1 MSTASI
7 EGISRE
13 QIAPRHFFWP
23 NGATKR
29 LSIGTRASNRTFA
42 RRGADHEVTAD
53 LKDLADQRN
62 LQDLEDLDDLLED
75 LKDLE
80 DPKDLEDLKD
90 L

>member
-1 MSTASI
+1 LSTASI

-23 NGATKR
+23 NDATKR

-42 RRGADHEVTAD
+42 RRGADHEVAG
-53 LKDLADQRN
+53 
-62 LQDLEDLDDLLED
+62 D

-80 DPKDLEDLKD
+80 DLEDLKD